1 MKQRLVVA
9 SLFVI
14 CNYAHPVLAE
24 WDIRGNAKAQLQEFA
39 NNVPQNA
46 LHTSNVSVSGELELY
61 RDLTDNTSVTIT
73 PFARIDQRDKQ
84 RSHFDFRE
92 LLVHHI
98 TDSVEWKVGLG
109 KVFWGVAE
117 SRNVVDVINQSDAVE
132 NGDSADK
139 LGQPMINLFAAR
151 DWGDIDLYILP
162 GFREQT
168 LPGVNGRPRLPIVI
182 DSDSPRY
189 ESDDEDQHI
198 DFAVRLF
205 KIMGDWDIGL
215 HAFNGTARDPEFI
228 FNTNTGKLEP
238 FYYQKTQFG
247 IDAQA
252 TLESWLLK
260 AELISI
266 SADEVEDHIELVTGF
281 EYSFYGIAET
291 DIDLGVVTEWLY
303 DDRDETSN
311 PFQNDLLIG
320 LRLALNDEQSTDAL
334 IGVISDLDGDGEI
347 LSLEA
352 NRRIGSSLKASID
365 ARYWIN
371 QPTDS
376 PFDSEDYIQFEL
388 GYYF

>member
-1 MKQRLVVA
+1 MKNKILVA
-9 SLFVI
+9 SLI
-14 CNYAHPVLAE
+14 SISAYTLPAIAE
-24 WDIRGNAKAQLQEFA
+24 WDIRGNVTAQLQEFA
-39 NNVPQNA
+39 NSAPQSES
-46 LHTSNVSVSGELELY
+46 HTSNVSLSGEIELY
-61 RDLTDNTSVTIT
+61 RDLTDDTSVIIT
-73 PFARIDQRDKQ
+73 PFARIDQRDSE

-98 TDSVEWKVGLG
+98 TDSFEWKVGLG

-117 SRNVVDVINQSDAVE
+117 SRNPVDVINQSDAVE
-132 NGDSADK
+132 NGVSADK

-168 LPGVNGRPRLPIVI
+168 FPGEDGRPRLPVVI

-189 ESDDEDQHI
+189 ESNDEEQHI
-198 DFAVRLF
+198 DFALRLF
-205 KIMGDWDIGL
+205 KTVGDWDIGL
-215 HAFNGTARDPEFI
+215 HAFNGTARDPEFV

-238 FYYQKTQFG
+238 FYYQKTQIG

-260 AELISI
+260 AELINI
-266 SADEVEDHIELVTGF
+266 TADEVEDHIELVTGF

-303 DDRDETSN
+303 DDRDETTN

-334 IGVISDLDGDGEI
+334 LGVISDLDGDGEI

-352 NRRIGSSLKASID
+352 SRRIGSSLKASID

-376 PFDSEDYIQFEL
+376 PFDNEDYVQFEL
-388 GYYF
+388 GYFF

>member
-1 MKQRLVVA
+1 MKNKILVA
-9 SLFVI
+9 SLI
-14 CNYAHPVLAE
+14 SISAYTLPAIAE
-24 WDIRGNAKAQLQEFA
+24 WDIRGNVTAQLQEFA
-39 NNVPQNA
+39 NSAPQSES
-46 LHTSNVSVSGELELY
+46 HTSNVSLSGEIELY
-61 RDLTDNTSVTIT
+61 RDLTDDTSVIIT
-73 PFARIDQRDKQ
+73 PFARIDQRDSE

-98 TDSVEWKVGLG
+98 TDSFEWKVGLG

-117 SRNVVDVINQSDAVE
+117 SRNPVDVINQSDAVE

-168 LPGVNGRPRLPIVI
+168 FPGEDGRPRLPVVI

-189 ESDDEDQHI
+189 ESNDEEQHI
-198 DFAVRLF
+198 DFALRLF
-205 KIMGDWDIGL
+205 KTVGDWDIGL
-215 HAFNGTARDPEFI
+215 HAFNGTARDPEFV

-238 FYYQKTQFG
+238 FYYQKTQIG

-260 AELISI
+260 AELINI
-266 SADEVEDHIELVTGF
+266 TADEVEDHIELVTGF

-303 DDRDETSN
+303 DDRDETTN

-334 IGVISDLDGDGEI
+334 LGVISDLDGDGEI

-352 NRRIGSSLKASID
+352 SRRIGSSLKASID

-376 PFDSEDYIQFEL
+376 PFDNEDYVQFEL
-388 GYYF
+388 GYFF